1 MNTNYCHQFLDGN
14 PCELPAG
21 KVVCVGLNYAAHIKE
36 MAGQKSAEPMLFI
49 KPTSA
54 LTSLANPL
62 LIPQGLGSVHFETEM
77 AILIGQ
83 ELSQCSEPDVLP
95 AIAGIGIALDLT
107 LRDLQKQLRDAG
119 HPWEKAKGWDG
130 ACPISAFLKPGK
142 ITDLQNVSLSLEK
155 NGDLQ
160 QNGNTEQMLT
170 PVIPLIAY
178 MSRFFTL
185 YPGDVVLTGTPEGV
199 GPIVPGDSLVVA
211 LVDALSVTVNDIRYR
226 RSS

>member
-1 MNTNYCHQFLDGN
+1 MSTNYYHQFLDGS
-14 PCELPAG
+14 PCGLPAG
-21 KVVCVGLNYAAHIKE
+21 KVVCVGLNYAAHIQE
-36 MAGQKSAEPMLFI
+36 MASQKSAEPMLFI

-54 LTSLANPL
+54 LTSLASPL

-83 ELSQCSEPDVLP
+83 ELNQCSEPDVLP
-95 AIAGIGIALDLT
+95 AIGGIGIALDLT
-107 LRDLQKQLRDAG
+107 LRDLQKQLRDVG

-130 ACPISAFLKPGK
+130 ACPVSAFLKPDK

-155 NGDLQ
+155 NGDIQ
-160 QNGNTEQMLT
+160 QDGNTAQMLT

-185 YPGDVVLTGTPEGV
+185 HPGDVVLTGTPEGV

-211 LVDALSVTVNDIRYR
+211 LNDVLSVAVTDIRYR
-226 RSS
+226 SSS